1 MERKKLHNDA
11 SLEELLQVASEQSE
25 NNIVDDGVFDDDIP
39 SFIIKHQLKPGDKV
53 AHSDIIYRIYSKY
66 SDNPV
71 NQVGFTRQFSLYF
84 PRKEG
89 YYLINKDPS
98 ELIADL
104 SLAIKKRRSPRIRQK
119 ATKLQFQSFL
129 NKHEIDKG
137 EEWIEFHIIAH
148 FYDKW
153 IYETKRK
160 RAIKA
165 IDFLALMRV
174 FFENKKTKDGYV
186 FKIKHN
192 FPRESVEN
200 LRVAWKRKRQK
211 DQE

>member
-11 SLEELLQVASEQSE
+11 SLEELLQAASEQDQT
-25 NNIVDDGVFDDDIP
+25 NIIDDGVFDNDIP
-39 SFIIKHQLKPGDKV
+39 SFIIQYQLKAGDKV
-53 AHSDIIYRIYSKY
+53 AHSDLLYRIYKKY
-66 SDNPV
+66 SSSPV
-71 NQVGFTRQFSLYF
+71 NRFHFTREFSLYF

-119 ATKLQFQSFL
+119 ATKIQFQAFL
-129 NKHEIDKG
+129 NKYEIDKG
-137 EEWIEFHIIAH
+137 EEWIEFHVIAH

-153 IYETKRK
+153 IYEAKRK
-160 RAIKA
+160 RAIK
-165 IDFLALMRV
+165 LADLVTLMRV
-174 FFENKKTKDGYV
+174 FFDNKKTKDGYV

-192 FPRESVEN
+192 FPKESVEN
-200 LRVAWKRKRQK
+200 LRIAWKRKRQK